1 MKNSWNDVTAMAE
14 EKRDYFAA
22 FAIGAI
28 VGIGATL
35 LLGHN
40 KPTGARRILYELEP
54 ALKHARGRINRGVKQ
69 TRRSLRKY
77 R

>member
-1 MKNSWNDVTAMAE
+1 MVQD
-14 EKRDYFAA
+14 KRDYFAA

-35 LLGHN
+35 LLGHS

-54 ALKHARGRINRGVKQ
+54 AMKQARRNVNRGLKR

>member
-1 MKNSWNDVTAMAE
+1 MMNTSGDDGMAE
-14 EKRDYFAA
+14 DRRDYFAA

-40 KPTGARRILYELEP
+40 KPSRARRVLYELEP
-54 ALKHARGRINRGVKQ
+54 ALKQARRKVNRGMKQ
-69 TRRSLRKY
+69 TRRSLRKF

>member
-1 MKNSWNDVTAMAE
+1 MAE
-14 EKRDYFAA
+14 DRRDYFAA

-35 LLGHN
+35 LLRQS
-40 KPTGARRILYELEP
+40 KPRGARRILYELEP
-54 ALKHARGRINRGVKQ
+54 AMKQARRKVNRGIKQ
-69 TRRSLRKY
+69 SRRSLRKF